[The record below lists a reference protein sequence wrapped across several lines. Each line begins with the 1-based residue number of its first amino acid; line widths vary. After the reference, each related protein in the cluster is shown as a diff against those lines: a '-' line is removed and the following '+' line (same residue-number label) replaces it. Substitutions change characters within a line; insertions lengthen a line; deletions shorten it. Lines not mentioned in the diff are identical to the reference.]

1 MKNEQENSGKIPGVD
16 YLIYSLD
23 RAFRLT
29 SISPSLKTYLGFQS
43 EKLIGRP
50 LADAGFL
57 SLDSMDQALADAG
70 RVFSGETIPPA
81 EYRFISREG
90 KVRFGAVES
99 SPRYRQGV
107 VVEVVSVVWDIT
119 GKKLT
124 EKTHRESEELNRIIL
139 SEISDA
145 IVITDDS
152 GRIIL
157 AAGNVEAVFRI
168 SAEEARQKGK
178 LAKLLG
184 SEGGT
189 DRVKLEKAGEILTL
203 EKEIVNAA
211 GERRVLLITVKQVN
225 IRGGTVLYC
234 CRDITER
241 KRAEEDFRS
250 AAAELQTTFDTM
262 SDLVMVVDPQYRVA
276 RANQALAEALNLPL
290 AKILGKP
297 CHQMVHGTD
306 RPPEYCPHTRAIQEG
321 QESRTEA
328 REERLNGDFLITANP
343 MFSGTGCLFG
353 TVCVMHDIS
362 GIRKTEEALKKA
374 ALETLKALSQ
384 LVEASDPYTAGH
396 SSRVTDLSI
405 KIAREMGLSPEDIE
419 ILRVAGFLHDLG
431 KIGIPGSVLNKPTRL
446 TQAERIMIQSHPV
459 VSAQTSEG
467 VEAFKAAVPV
477 IRHHHERWD
486 GTGYPSGLKGEGI
499 PRLARILAVAD
510 SLDAMLSERPYRR
523 QRTEDEAIKELEKGT
538 GSQWDPGVV
547 QVALKIMKA
556 QAEI

>member
-1 MKNEQENSGKIPGVD
+1 MSDNKQENSKEILGGE

-29 SISPSLKTYLGFQS
+29 SISLTLKTYLGFQP

-70 RVFSGETIPPA
+70 RVFSGEIIPPA

-107 VVEVVSVVWDIT
+107 VVEIVSVVRDV
-119 GKKLT
+119 T
-124 EKTHRESEELNRIIL
+124 ENKQDEKNYRESEELNRIIL

-157 AAGNVEAVFRI
+157 AAGNVEAVFRC

-178 LAKLLG
+178 IAKLLG
-184 SEGGT
+184 SEGA
-189 DRVKLEKAGEILTL
+189 DRVKLEQSGEILTL

-211 GERRVLLITVKQVN
+211 GDRRFLLITVKRVN
-225 IRGGTVLYC
+225 IKGGTVLYC

-241 KRAEEDFRS
+241 KRAEEDLRS
-250 AAAELQTTFDTM
+250 AAAELQATFDTM
-262 SDLVMVVDPQYRVA
+262 SDLVMIVDPRHRVV
-276 RANQALAEALNLPL
+276 RANQAMAEALQLPIS
-290 AKILGKP
+290 KIIGKP
-297 CHQMVHGTD
+297 CYQLVHGTGQ
-306 RPPEYCPHTRAIQEG
+306 PPEYCPHNRAIKDGE
-321 QESRTEA
+321 ENRTEA
-328 REERLNGDFLITANP
+328 REELLKRDFLITAKP
-343 MFSGTGCLFG
+343 TFTGTGCLFG
-353 TVCVMHDIS
+353 SVHVMHDIS
-362 GIRKTEEALKKA
+362 GIRRTEEALKKA

-405 KIAREMGLSPEDIE
+405 RIAREMGLSPEDIE

-499 PRLARILAVAD
+499 PHLARILAVAD

-523 QRTEDEAIKELEKGT
+523 QRSQEEAIKELEKCN
-538 GSQWDPGVV
+538 GSQWDPKVV
-547 QVALKIMKA
+547 QVALKLMKT
-556 QAEI
+556 QAAN